1 LTLGAAGEPAYDE
14 EFIFDGVFMANVL
27 LVDDEPDFVAAATE
41 MLQLHGHTVESAER
55 LESARRLLVG
65 AVPDVLLLDLMLPDG
80 NGLELLEELRASPV
94 KRVVFI
100 TGHPGIKSLIKNLSG
115 PSVSYLTKPIGS
127 SELLRTVETEA
138 ETAAAPASTEGGGNL
153 HFGCLIGESPAMQTV
168 YEQID
173 KVARTPSPVLILG
186 ETGTGK
192 ELVAESI
199 HRASGRP
206 GQFVAVNCG
215 SLSRELA
222 ASELF
227 GHEKGS
233 FTGAV
238 RRHPG
243 FFKRADGGTL
253 FLDELAEMPL
263 ELQPHFLRVLETG
276 SVLPVGSEREVPIDA
291 RTVAATNRDPK
302 KAIADKALRED
313 LYYRLSVFPITLPP
327 LRARIQDVPL
337 LVDHFLSQAQ
347 TAGAQGRKFSAEDAA
362 RLRAYH
368 WPGNVREL
376 RHVVLRAAIMSDPND
391 SSLRLP
397 ERFDSPFNEPNGQ
410 QGLAIGRSI
419 RDVERELIMR
429 TLEHLNGDKRA
440 AAETLGI
447 SLNTLYNRLN
457 AYEAAGIAAPPASP
471 P

>member
-1 LTLGAAGEPAYDE
+1 
-14 EFIFDGVFMANVL
+14 MANVL
-27 LVDDEPDFVAAATE
+27 LVDDEPDFVAAAKE
-41 MLQLHGHTVESAER
+41 MLQLHGHTVASAER
-55 LESARRLLVG
+55 LESARRLLDG
-65 AVPDVLLLDLMLPDG
+65 ATPDVLLLDLMLPDG

-127 SELLRTVETEA
+127 TELLRTVEASDEPATKESA
-138 ETAAAPASTEGGGNL
+138 ESNNL
-153 HFGCLIGESPAMQTV
+153 HFGCLIGESAAMQTV
-168 YEQID
+168 YEQIE
-173 KVARTPSPVLILG
+173 KVAKTQSPVLVLG

-199 HRASGRP
+199 HRASERA

-253 FLDELAEMPL
+253 FLDELAEMPI
-263 ELQPHFLRVLETG
+263 ELQPHFLRALETG
-276 SVLPVGSEREVPIDA
+276 TVLPVGSEREVAVDI

-302 KAIADKALRED
+302 KAISDKVLRED
-313 LYYRLSVFPITLPP
+313 LYYRLSVFPIMLPP
-327 LRARIQDVPL
+327 LRARTQDVPL
-337 LVDHFLSQAQ
+337 LVEHFLSQAQ
-347 TAGAQGRKFSAEDAA
+347 TANAAGRTFSAEDIG

-376 RHVVLRAAIMSDPND
+376 RHVVLRAAIMSGPND
-391 SSLRLP
+391 SELQLP
-397 ERFDSPFNEPNGQ
+397 ERFESPFNEQNGG
-410 QGLAIGRSI
+410 QGLTIGRSI

-457 AYEAAGIAAPPASP
+457 AYEAAGIANPP
-471 P
+471 

>member
-1 LTLGAAGEPAYDE
+1 
-14 EFIFDGVFMANVL
+14 MANVL
-27 LVDDEPDFVAAATE
+27 LVDDEPDFVAAAKE
-41 MLQLHGHTVESAER
+41 MLQLHGHTVASAER
-55 LESARRLLVG
+55 LESARRLLG
-65 AVPDVLLLDLMLPDG
+65 GTVPDVLLLDLMLPDG

-127 SELLRTVETEA
+127 TELLRTVETDA
-138 ETAAAPASTEGGGNL
+138 TTEGGIATVNGNL
-153 HFGCLIGESPAMQTV
+153 HFGCLIGESPAMLAV
-168 YEQID
+168 YEQIE

-302 KAIADKALRED
+302 KAISEKALRED

-327 LRARIQDVPL
+327 LRSRIQDVPL
-337 LVDHFLSQAQ
+337 LVEHFLGQAQ
-347 TAGAQGRKFSAEDAA
+347 TASGPETRRFAAEDSA
-362 RLRAYH
+362 RLRAYQ

-376 RHVVLRAAIMSDPND
+376 RHVVLRAAIMTDP
-391 SSLRLP
+391 SESTLRLP

-429 TLEHLNGDKRA
+429 TLEHLGGDKRA

-457 AYEAAGIAAPPASP
+457 AYEAAGIAAPPSP
-471 P
+471 PTP

>member
-1 LTLGAAGEPAYDE
+1 
-14 EFIFDGVFMANVL
+14 MANVL

-41 MLQLHGHTVESAER
+41 MLQLHGHVVESAER
-55 LESARRLLVG
+55 LESARRLLG
-65 AVPDVLLLDLMLPDG
+65 GAAVPDVLLLDLMLPDG

-127 SELLRTVETEA
+127 SELLRTVEADA
-138 ETAAAPASTEGGGNL
+138 EGPEPTPVDGIGNL
-153 HFGCLIGESPAMQTV
+153 HFGCLIGESPAMQAV
-168 YEQID
+168 YEQIE
-173 KVARTPSPVLILG
+173 KVAGTPSPVLILG

-199 HRASGRP
+199 HRASARP

-276 SVLPVGSEREVPIDA
+276 SVLPVGSEREVPVDA

-347 TAGAQGRKFSAEDAA
+347 TAGAQGRRFSAEDSA

-391 SSLRLP
+391 SMLRLP

-457 AYEAAGIAAPPASP
+457 AYEAAGMAAPPAP
-471 P
+471 PP

>member
-1 LTLGAAGEPAYDE
+1 
-14 EFIFDGVFMANVL
+14 MANVL
-27 LVDDEPDFVAAATE
+27 LVDDEPDFVAAAKE
-41 MLQLHGHTVESAER
+41 MLQLHGHTVASAER
-55 LESARRLLVG
+55 LESARRLLGG
-65 AVPDVLLLDLMLPDG
+65 AAPDVLLLDLMLPDG
-80 NGLELLEELRASPV
+80 NGLELLEELRESPV

-127 SELLRTVETEA
+127 TELLRTVETDA
-138 ETAAAPASTEGGGNL
+138 DTQSAAAVGSGNL
-153 HFGCLIGESPAMQTV
+153 HFGCLIGESPAMLAV
-168 YEQID
+168 YEQIE

-253 FLDELAEMPL
+253 FLDELAEMPI

-276 SVLPVGSEREVPIDA
+276 SVLPVGSEREVPVDA

-302 KAIADKALRED
+302 KAISDKALRED

-337 LVDHFLSQAQ
+337 LVDYFLSQAQ
-347 TAGAQGRKFSAEDAA
+347 TGATAETRRFSAEDAA

-391 SSLRLP
+391 SMLRLP
-397 ERFDSPFNEPNGQ
+397 ERFDSPFNEPNGH

-457 AYEAAGIAAPPASP
+457 AYEAAGMATPASQATP
-471 P
+471 

>member
-1 LTLGAAGEPAYDE
+1 
-14 EFIFDGVFMANVL
+14 MANVL
-27 LVDDEPDFVAAATE
+27 LVDDEPDFVAAAKE

-55 LESARRLLVG
+55 LESARRLLGG
-65 AVPDVLLLDLMLPDG
+65 AAPDVLLLDLMLPDG
-80 NGLELLEELRASPV
+80 NGLELLEELRESPV

-127 SELLRTVETEA
+127 TELLRTVETD
-138 ETAAAPASTEGGGNL
+138 ASTESGGTAVNGNL
-153 HFGCLIGESPAMQTV
+153 HFGCLIGESPAMLAV
-168 YEQID
+168 YEQIE

-199 HRASGRP
+199 HRASARP

-253 FLDELAEMPL
+253 FLDELAEMPI

-276 SVLPVGSEREVPIDA
+276 SVLPVGSEREVPVDS

-327 LRARIQDVPL
+327 LRSRVQDVPL
-337 LVDHFLSQAQ
+337 LVDHFLGQAQ
-347 TAGAQGRKFSAEDAA
+347 TASGVETRRFSAEDTA

-376 RHVVLRAAIMSDPND
+376 RHVVLRAAIMTDPSD
-391 SSLRLP
+391 SLLRLP

-457 AYEAAGIAAPPASP
+457 AYEAAGIAAPAP
-471 P
+471 PLTP

>member
-1 LTLGAAGEPAYDE
+1 
-14 EFIFDGVFMANVL
+14 MANVL
-27 LVDDEPDFVAAATE
+27 LVDDEPDFVAAAKE

-55 LESARRLLVG
+55 LDVARRLLG
-65 AVPDVLLLDLMLPDG
+65 GSVPDVLLLDLMLPDG
-80 NGLELLEELRASPV
+80 NGLELLDELRNSPV

-127 SELLRTVETEA
+127 TELLRTVETDA
-138 ETAAAPASTEGGGNL
+138 DTDNASATATASGNL
-153 HFGCLIGESPAMQTV
+153 HFGCLIGESPAMLAV
-168 YEQID
+168 YEQIE
-173 KVARTPSPVLILG
+173 KVGRTPSPVLILG

-192 ELVAESI
+192 
-199 HRASGRP
+199 
-206 GQFVAVNCG
+206 
-215 SLSRELA
+215 
-222 ASELF
+222 ELF

-243 FFKRADGGTL
+243 FFKRADGATL
-253 FLDELAEMPL
+253 FLDELAEMPI

-276 SVLPVGSEREVPIDA
+276 SVLPVGSEREVPVDA
-291 RTVAATNRDPK
+291 RIVAATNRDPK

-347 TAGAQGRKFSAEDAA
+347 TAGAEGRRFSAEDAA

-391 SSLRLP
+391 STLRLP
-397 ERFDSPFNEPNGQ
+397 QGFDSPLNEPNGQ

-457 AYEAAGIAAPPASP
+457 AYEAAGVGAPAAPSAP
-471 P
+471 

>member
-1 LTLGAAGEPAYDE
+1 MSAAGEPAYDKE
-14 EFIFDGVFMANVL
+14 SIFGGVFMANVL

-55 LESARRLLVG
+55 LESARRLLGG
-65 AVPDVLLLDLMLPDG
+65 AAPDVLLLDLMLPDG

-127 SELLRTVETEA
+127 SELLRTVEADAQGPE
-138 ETAAAPASTEGGGNL
+138 PATVEGSGNL
-153 HFGCLIGESPAMQTV
+153 HFGCLIGESPAMQAV
-168 YEQID
+168 YEQIE
-173 KVARTPSPVLILG
+173 KVAGTPSPVLILG

-199 HRASGRP
+199 HRASARP

-276 SVLPVGSEREVPIDA
+276 SVLPVGSEREVPVDA

-337 LVDHFLSQAQ
+337 LVDHFLNQAQ
-347 TAGAQGRKFSAEDAA
+347 TAGAQGRRFSEEDTA

-391 SSLRLP
+391 SVLRLP

-457 AYEAAGIAAPPASP
+457 AYEAAGMSTPPAPPSP
-471 P
+471 

>member
-1 LTLGAAGEPAYDE
+1 
-14 EFIFDGVFMANVL
+14 
-27 LVDDEPDFVAAATE
+27 

-55 LESARRLLVG
+55 LESARRLLGG
-65 AVPDVLLLDLMLPDG
+65 APPDVLLLDLMLPDG
-80 NGLELLEELRASPV
+80 NGLELLEELRESPV

-127 SELLRTVETEA
+127 SELLRTVETDSDSS
-138 ETAAAPASTEGGGNL
+138 TASSAGGVGDL
-153 HFGCLIGESPAMQTV
+153 HFGCLIGESPAMLAV
-168 YEQID
+168 YEQIE

-199 HRASGRP
+199 HRASERP

-253 FLDELAEMPL
+253 FLDELAEMPV

-337 LVDHFLSQAQ
+337 LVDHFLSQAK
-347 TAGAQGRKFSAEDAA
+347 TTEGVETRKFSAEDAA

-391 SSLRLP
+391 SMLRLP
-397 ERFDSPFNEPNGQ
+397 ERFDSPFNEPNGH

-457 AYEAAGIAAPPASP
+457 AYEAAGIAPPPAASL
-471 P
+471 

>member
-1 LTLGAAGEPAYDE
+1 
-14 EFIFDGVFMANVL
+14 MARVL
-27 LVDDEPDFVAAATE
+27 LVDDEPDFVAAASE
-41 MLQLHGHTVESAER
+41 MVQLHGHAVQTAER
-55 LESARRLLVG
+55 LADARRLL
-65 AVPDVLLLDLMLPDG
+65 ATNTPDVLLLDLMLPDG
-80 NGLELLEELRASPV
+80 NGLELLEELRGSAV

-115 PSVSYLTKPIGS
+115 PSVSYLTKPIDS
-127 SELLRTVETEA
+127 RELLSLLKDIEA
-138 ETAAAPASTEGGGNL
+138 AGEASEDQDDGVIR
-153 HFGCLIGESPAMQTV
+153 HFGLLIGESPPMQAV
-168 YEQID
+168 YEQIE
-173 KVARTPSPVLILG
+173 KVARTDSPVLVLG

-192 ELVAESI
+192 ELVAEAI
-199 HRASGRP
+199 HRASGRT

-222 ASELF
+222 GSELF

-243 FFKRADGGTL
+243 FFKRADEGTL
-253 FLDELAEMPL
+253 FLDELAEMPI

-276 SVLPVGSEREVPIDA
+276 SVLPVGSEREVQVDA
-291 RTVAATNRDPK
+291 RIIAATNREPK
-302 KAIADKALRED
+302 KAIAERSLRED
-313 LYYRLSVFPITLPP
+313 VYYRLSVFPLSLPP
-327 LRARIQDVPL
+327 LRERVADVPL
-337 LVDHFLSQAQ
+337 LVEYFLGQSRAAAAPQR
-347 TAGAQGRKFSAEDAA
+347 TFSPQSLK
-362 RLRAYH
+362 RLQSYH

-376 RHVVLRAAIMSDPND
+376 KHVVQRASIMSNPE
-391 SSLRLP
+391 SPELELP
-397 ERFDSPFNEPNGQ
+397 ERFESPFGEQ
-410 QGLAIGRSI
+410 EERQGLTIGRSI

-457 AYEAAGIAAPPASP
+457 AYESKDSSG
-471 P
+471 

>member
-1 LTLGAAGEPAYDE
+1 
-14 EFIFDGVFMANVL
+14 MANVL
-27 LVDDEPDFVAAATE
+27 LVDDEPDFVAAAKE

-55 LESARRLLVG
+55 LESARRLLGG
-65 AVPDVLLLDLMLPDG
+65 AAPDVLLLDLMLPDG
-80 NGLELLEELRASPV
+80 NGLELLEELRESPV

-127 SELLRTVETEA
+127 TELLRTVEADTEA
-138 ETAAAPASTEGGGNL
+138 SSPKADAGNL
-153 HFGCLIGESPAMQTV
+153 HFGCLVGESPAMLSV
-168 YEQID
+168 YEQIE

-253 FLDELAEMPL
+253 FLDELAEMPV

-327 LRARIQDVPL
+327 LRSRIPDVPL
-337 LVDHFLSQAQ
+337 LVEHFLSQAQ
-347 TAGAQGRKFSAEDAA
+347 TAGAEGRRFSAEDSA

-376 RHVVLRAAIMSDPND
+376 RHVVLRAAIMSDPSD
-391 SSLRLP
+391 SVLRLP

-457 AYEAAGIAAPPASP
+457 AYEAAGIAAPVPPSP

>member
-1 LTLGAAGEPAYDE
+1 
-14 EFIFDGVFMANVL
+14 
-27 LVDDEPDFVAAATE
+27 
-41 MLQLHGHTVESAER
+41 MLQLHGHNVESAER
-55 LESARRLLVG
+55 LESARRLLGGV
-65 AVPDVLLLDLMLPDG
+65 APDVLLLDLMLPDG
-80 NGLELLEELRASPV
+80 NGLELLEELRESPV

-127 SELLRTVETEA
+127 TELLRTVETDANTESG
-138 ETAAAPASTEGGGNL
+138 APTVSGNL
-153 HFGCLIGESPAMQTV
+153 HFGCLIGESPAMLAV
-168 YEQID
+168 YEQIE

-199 HRASGRP
+199 HRASARP

-253 FLDELAEMPL
+253 FLDELAEMPI

-327 LRARIQDVPL
+327 LRSRVQDVPL
-337 LVDHFLSQAQ
+337 LVDHFLGQAQ
-347 TAGAQGRKFSAEDAA
+347 TASGVETRRFSSEDSA

-376 RHVVLRAAIMSDPND
+376 RHVVLRAAIMTDPND
-391 SSLRLP
+391 SMLRLP

-457 AYEAAGIAAPPASP
+457 AYEAAGIAAPAAP
-471 P
+471 PVQ

>member
-1 LTLGAAGEPAYDE
+1 
-14 EFIFDGVFMANVL
+14 MANVL
-27 LVDDEPDFVAAATE
+27 LVDDEPDFVAAAKE
-41 MLQLHGHTVESAER
+41 MLQLHGHTVASAER
-55 LESARRLLVG
+55 LESARRLLDG
-65 AVPDVLLLDLMLPDG
+65 NPPDVLLLDLMLPDG
-80 NGLELLEELRASPV
+80 NGLELLEELRESPV

-127 SELLRTVETEA
+127 TELLRTVEANGEAVTEP
-138 ETAAAPASTEGGGNL
+138 AAAGAAGNL
-153 HFGCLIGESPAMQTV
+153 HFGCLIGESAAMQSV
-168 YEQID
+168 YEQIE
-173 KVARTPSPVLILG
+173 KVARTPSPVLVLG

-253 FLDELAEMPL
+253 FLDELAEMPI

-276 SVLPVGSEREVPIDA
+276 SVLPVGSEREIAVDV
-291 RTVAATNRDPK
+291 RTIAATNRDPK

-313 LYYRLSVFPITLPP
+313 LYYRLSVFPIMLPP
-327 LRARIQDVPL
+327 LRERLQDVPL

-347 TAGAQGRKFSAEDAA
+347 TAGAAGRRFRNEDLA

-391 SSLRLP
+391 SMLRLP
-397 ERFDSPFNEPNGQ
+397 ERFESPFNEQNGS
-410 QGLAIGRSI
+410 QGLTIGRSI

-457 AYEAAGIAAPPASP
+457 AYEAAGLGPPP
-471 P
+471 TT

>member
-1 LTLGAAGEPAYDE
+1 
-14 EFIFDGVFMANVL
+14 MANVL

-55 LESARRLLVG
+55 LESARRLLG
-65 AVPDVLLLDLMLPDG
+65 GTAVPDVLLLDLMLPDG

-127 SELLRTVETEA
+127 SELLRTVETDMEPA
-138 ETAAAPASTEGGGNL
+138 SPASTDSSGNL
-153 HFGCLIGESPAMQTV
+153 HFGCLIGESPAMQAV
-168 YEQID
+168 YEQIE
-173 KVARTPSPVLILG
+173 KVAGTPSPVLILG

-199 HRASGRP
+199 HRASARP

-276 SVLPVGSEREVPIDA
+276 SVLPVGSEREVPVDA

-391 SSLRLP
+391 SLLRLP
-397 ERFDSPFNEPNGQ
+397 ERFDSPFNESNGQ

-457 AYEAAGIAAPPASP
+457 AYEAAGIGTPPAASP
-471 P
+471 

>member
-1 LTLGAAGEPAYDE
+1 
-14 EFIFDGVFMANVL
+14 MANVL

-55 LESARRLLVG
+55 LESARRLLGG

-127 SELLRTVETEA
+127 SELLRTVESDAAPE
-138 ETAAAPASTEGGGNL
+138 AAAASDGGGHL

-168 YEQID
+168 YEQIE

-276 SVLPVGSEREVPIDA
+276 SVLPVGSEREVPVDA

-327 LRARIQDVPL
+327 LRARIPDVPL

-391 SSLRLP
+391 SLLRLP
-397 ERFDSPFNEPNGQ
+397 ERFDSPFNEPNGH

-457 AYEAAGIAAPPASP
+457 AYEAAGIASPPASP
-471 P
+471 PPQ

>member
-1 LTLGAAGEPAYDE
+1 
-14 EFIFDGVFMANVL
+14 MANVL
-27 LVDDEPDFVAAATE
+27 LVDDEPDFVAAAKE

-55 LESARRLLVG
+55 LESARRLLGG

-127 SELLRTVETEA
+127 TELLRTVEA
-138 ETAAAPASTEGGGNL
+138 DASSGSVSTTLNGNL
-153 HFGCLIGESPAMQTV
+153 HFGCLIGESPAMLSV

-253 FLDELAEMPL
+253 FLDELAEMPI

-276 SVLPVGSEREVPIDA
+276 SVLPVGSERELPIDA

-337 LVDHFLSQAQ
+337 LVDHFLGQAQ
-347 TAGAQGRKFSAEDAA
+347 TASGAETRRFSAEDSA
-362 RLRAYH
+362 RLRGYH

-376 RHVVLRAAIMSDPND
+376 RHVVLRAAIMTDPNEAV
-391 SSLRLP
+391 LRLP

-457 AYEAAGIAAPPASP
+457 AYEAAGMATPAPPATL
-471 P
+471 